1 MKILLITPRFPPECC
16 GVGDFTWRLAEAL
29 QQAGREICVLTRPA
43 GGARPPGIRVI
54 EHSLDGWRDLL
65 SARSASRSVGPDV
78 VQLEYSSY
86 GWGRWGFAF
95 WVNALALLLRLDG
108 LRMVLA
114 LHETGINFRQHPRRA
129 GVAVIQRVH
138 LALLMWT
145 ASEVLV
151 NLPHRLRILRRWLP
165 GQAHKL
171 RYRPNASNI
180 PVAPLPP
187 GGREA
192 LRARRGALQG
202 EIVVAVFGNFASAKN
217 YEAVIEA
224 VKTLRLGQR
233 LKLWLLGEWAGAQ
246 PAYIAG
252 LQAAALELNGDVF
265 WSGRL
270 PAGEISAHLS
280 AADIFVLPQNDGHL
294 TRSGAFMAAAAHGL
308 PVIAVRNEENQ
319 AGFTHGKNVWIVAQS
334 RAEEFAAAIQH
345 LTSHSGER
353 ERLGRNLR
361 ALYQEQYDWPRVAAL
376 SGTGD
381 REALRPAAV
390 SLENVAP

>member
-1 MKILLITPRFPPECC
+1 MRRCASGAHRF
-16 GVGDFTWRLAEAL
+16 AEGQKCLRRTDA
-29 QQAGREICVLTRPA
+29 RKSPRPA
-43 GGARPPGIRVI
+43 VGARPPGIRVV
-54 EHSLDGWRDLL
+54 EHSLRGWRDLL
-65 SARSASRSVGPDV
+65 SARRAIRGVGPDA

-114 LHETGINFRQHPRRA
+114 LHETGINFRQHPWQV
-129 GVAVIQRVH
+129 GVALIQRFH

-145 ASEVLV
+145 ASEIFV
-151 NLPHRLRILRRWLP
+151 NTPQRLRTLRRWLP
-165 GQAHKL
+165 GQSRKL

-180 PVAPLPP
+180 PVAPLSP
-187 GGREA
+187 GGRKA
-192 LRARRGALQG
+192 VRARCGVLPD

-224 VKTLRLGQR
+224 VKTLRLRQR
-233 LKLWLLGEWAGAQ
+233 LKLWLLGEWEGAQ

-308 PVIAVRNEENQ
+308 PVIAVRNQENQ
-319 AGFTHGKNVWIVAQS
+319 SEFTHGNNVWIVAHS
-334 RAEEFAAAIQH
+334 RAEEFAAA
-345 LTSHSGER
+345 LGYLATNSGER
-353 ERLGRNLR
+353 RRLGDSLR
-361 ALYQEQYDWPRVAAL
+361 VLYERHFDWPKSIVPTAET
-376 SGTGD
+376 SS
-381 REALRPAAV
+381 PASQEIFAR
-390 SLENVAP
+390 